1 MILKTLISMFRC
13 VWLGLELNF
22 SEVGQIW
29 GCLVYCNPQIET
41 LYGLIPSVFNSH
53 SKLVNWIMTFW
64 KMKCQFAYMWKAKK
78 MSKEKNVN
86 GDSIPTAPYGRLLF
100 IFYFS
105 KVLLPFA
112 VSLVILSC
120 LCCPRALMKAQFS
133 SLVQIWLSSSFM
145 PTVSLFLFLYCSF
158 SNLKITVP

>member
-1 MILKTLISMFRC
+1 
-13 VWLGLELNF
+13 
-22 SEVGQIW
+22 
-29 GCLVYCNPQIET
+29 
-41 LYGLIPSVFNSH
+41 
-53 SKLVNWIMTFW
+53 
-64 KMKCQFAYMWKAKK
+64 

-86 GDSIPTAPYGRLLF
+86 GDSIPAPYGRLLF

-133 SLVQIWLSSSFM
+133 SLAQI
-145 PTVSLFLFLYCSF
+145 
-158 SNLKITVP
+158 